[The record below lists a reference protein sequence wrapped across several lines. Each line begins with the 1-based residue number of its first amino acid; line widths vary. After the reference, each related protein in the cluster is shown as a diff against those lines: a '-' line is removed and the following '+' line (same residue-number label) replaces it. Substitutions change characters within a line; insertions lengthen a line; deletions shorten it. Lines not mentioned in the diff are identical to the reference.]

1 MSVLEFDKNQLGNL
15 EYALRRDDLGH
26 DFKAYLQDLLKG

>member
-15 EYALRRDDLGH
+15 EYALRRGVNIIDVPIEE
-26 DFKAYLQDLLKG
+26 